1 MTNTKEIYSIFP
13 FSPLKTVDVVVFFGD
28 KLTELK
34 KGHFI
39 AFFHSL
45 ESFFSS
51 ACVSNSR
58 KSLFRVQIFYKITL
72 IFTLKLIK
80 NIPENREKSDK
91 SKRRWKIFLVKKL
104 FGVQSVI
111 WKREKLFFFF
121 SFPFSNKLFPHPYP
135 FFFVGW
141 KIGIALE
148 RRYRSVW
155 FAWEKM

>member
-28 KLTELK
+28 KLTPELK

-45 ESFFSS
+45 ESFFFPS

-58 KSLFRVQIFYKITL
+58 EKFFRVQIFYKNTL

-80 NIPENREKSDK
+80 IISENREKSEK
-91 SKRRWKIFLVKKL
+91 SGVVRRAGKTV
-104 FGVQSVI
+104 
-111 WKREKLFFFF
+111 EKLLVY
-121 SFPFSNKLFPHPYP
+121 SL
-135 FFFVGW
+135 
-141 KIGIALE
+141 
-148 RRYRSVW
+148 
-155 FAWEKM
+155 